1 MSKGTRTVIV
11 LFLLMLTLQLSGLS
25 CLDEWT
31 VEAQT
36 GLSQEGSSTDDDCP
50 CHFSFVSSISA
61 PVQRSIRV
69 TKLATYQQPSYT
81 LEVQFLLFRPPA
93 SA

>member
-1 MSKGTRTVIV
+1 MSSGTKAAVT
-11 LFLLMLTLQLSGLS
+11 LFLLMLTVQLTGLS

-31 VEAQT
+31 MEAQSVLAQGGAYT
-36 GLSQEGSSTDDDCP
+36 EDECP
-50 CHFSFVSSISA
+50 CHFTFVSSISA
-61 PVQRSIRV
+61 PVQRVRRV
-69 TKLATYQQPSYT
+69 TRLVTYQQPSYT